1 MGRGGSRVCWQQ
13 SQGDEGA
20 RGVSGE
26 GPGVLHGWEGERA
39 GVGGERHPGAV

>member
-13 SQGDEGA
+13 SHGDEGA

-26 GPGVLHGWEGERA
+26 GRGVMDGQVERV
-39 GVGGERHPGAV
+39 GVEGERHPGAV